1 MRRLREAPSLIPPA
15 LQLVRS
21 DLAICLRAADDAHL
35 GHMAVMDAGP
45 MEARGLADRI
55 DALEGRLEVESP
67 PGVGTRVSARLPLPA
82 SRAPMR

>member
-1 MRRLREAPSLIPPA
+1 
-15 LQLVRS
+15 
-21 DLAICLRAADDAHL
+21 
-35 GHMAVMDAGP
+35 